1 MCACPSAV
9 SSVSTFSS
17 PLFLFLNEFH
27 ATQELMVDPVL
38 AEDELTYERSAIE
51 AWLTN
56 HRTSPADPLRALR

>member
-1 MCACPSAV
+1 
-9 SSVSTFSS
+9 
-17 PLFLFLNEFH
+17 
-27 ATQELMVDPVL
+27 MVDPVL